1 MKPLGFYLIPRML
14 FMVVKDLFVFVGMV
28 VVCVAMVVLAPIVIT
43 AFLCKVI
50 CVGIVKLISLLLR
63 FMIKLSK
70 KLNDL
75 FNVCYKCLNY
85 DRERAGEY

>member
-14 FMVVKDLFVFVGMV
+14 FMVVKDLFVFLGMV
-28 VVCVAMVVLAPIVIT
+28 VVCVAMVALAPLVLA

-50 CVGIVKLISLLLR
+50 SVGMVKLVSLLLR
-63 FMIKLSK
+63 FMVKLSK
-70 KLNDL
+70 RLNDM

-85 DRERAGEY
+85 DRERTCEY